1 MSAILLTGVVHVFS
15 RFFGLKIYPRLLNS
29 IGVLRLVKCEMMIRS
44 EKQHD
49 TIYIFLYFILLTFN
63 LL

>member
-1 MSAILLTGVVHVFS
+1 MFFS
-15 RFFGLKIYPRLLNS
+15 RFFGLKLYPRLLNS

-49 TIYIFLYFILLTFN
+49 TIYIFFIFYPFN
-63 LL
+63 F